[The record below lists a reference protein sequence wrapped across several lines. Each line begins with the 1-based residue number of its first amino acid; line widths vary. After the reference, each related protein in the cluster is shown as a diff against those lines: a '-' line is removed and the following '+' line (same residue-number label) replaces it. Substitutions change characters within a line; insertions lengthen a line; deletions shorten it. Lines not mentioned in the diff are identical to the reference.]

1 MYEVTCVWDGLG
13 GKGTRTSPGSAAHM
27 GLPAAG
33 PAAARPVSH
42 RSQEGRLHA
51 VFGGQSV
58 PCPAPLGRIDQGYKA
73 QMREFQN
80 CFLAKAG

>member
-13 GKGTRTSPGSAAHM
+13 GKGARTSPGSAAHM

-51 VFGGQSV
+51 VSGGNR
-58 PCPAPLGRIDQGYKA
+58 CHAPSDVLS
-73 QMREFQN
+73 
-80 CFLAKAG
+80 